1 MLFFLLSNAIC
12 IRYVNKIHYFVV
24 FEPEG
29 HKLCANT
36 LLAPDYLSM
45 NTSTDQVLILCLYF
59 MLCWYYRNM
68 HEICMKKWLFPLHP
82 PMQSSFICSSGKA
95 PKCVAML
102 CDGHES
108 WPSKWV
114 ACAAVYSVNI
124 CMYVKYKVYILCIGE
139 IKWPTIFELCVI
151 AVWSSL
157 LFSKECI
164 LDILLLPCNTHMLY
178 KKNSNILKQI
188 TGNVYLC

>member
-1 MLFFLLSNAIC
+1 
-12 IRYVNKIHYFVV
+12 
-24 FEPEG
+24 
-29 HKLCANT
+29 
-36 LLAPDYLSM
+36 
-45 NTSTDQVLILCLYF
+45 
-59 MLCWYYRNM
+59 
-68 HEICMKKWLFPLHP
+68 MKKWLFPLHSQ
-82 PMQSSFICSSGKA
+82 MQSSFICSSGKA

-178 KKNSNILKQI
+178 KKKKAISWNKLQEMFIFARWTTGSTTQSNNNWSAVHSIHYLYLNS
-188 TGNVYLC
+188 

>member
-1 MLFFLLSNAIC
+1 
-12 IRYVNKIHYFVV
+12 
-24 FEPEG
+24 
-29 HKLCANT
+29 
-36 LLAPDYLSM
+36 
-45 NTSTDQVLILCLYF
+45 
-59 MLCWYYRNM
+59 
-68 HEICMKKWLFPLHP
+68 MKKWLFPLHS

-178 KKNSNILKQI
+178 KKKKKQ
-188 TGNVYLC
+188 YLETNYRKCLSLLGELLALQHSQIKIDPQSIPYTTCI